1 MVLCQLNISIWFA
14 DKGHM
19 ESESQGP
26 STGGDIPLLPARMVN
41 EFAYCPRL
49 AYFEWVDGEFADNAE
64 TTEGRFHHR
73 RVDQAPVRKSRQS
86 DPEEPGETTI
96 HHRSVWLSSDGLGV
110 TAKIDLV
117 EGDGQAVVPVDYKR
131 GKRPHTAQGAWEPER
146 VQLCVQGL
154 LLREEG
160 FTCERGVLYFV
171 GSRERVDVPFDD
183 ELIARTREFLDGM
196 RTMTQATVA
205 PPPLVDS
212 PKCPRCSLVGLC
224 LPDEVGWLR
233 QPHDEDT
240 PTLRKLIPTNDDAL
254 PLYIQTP
261 GAKLG
266 KDGECLKVK
275 DHDEVIGEARLV
287 ETSQVVLYGAVQVS
301 TQVVQELCK
310 RNIPLVYCSSGGWFY
325 GMTTGLSHKHVEL
338 RRRQY
343 AVAADRERCLQLARR
358 FVQAKI
364 ANCRTLLR
372 RNHRAAP
379 DTVIQ
384 DLKNDHAHA
393 GTVESLES
401 LLGVEGTA
409 ARRYFSEFAG
419 MLKEAEPGARFDFEG
434 RNRRPPRDP
443 VNAMLS
449 LLYSMLAREW
459 TVTLQSVGLDP
470 YLGFYHQPRYGR
482 PALALDMMEE
492 FRPLIADSAVLTAIN
507 NGEIQQSDWFER
519 MGSVTLTP
527 EGRRRLIETYERRMS
542 QEITHPVFGYQISYR
557 RVLEVQARLLGRY
570 LLGEI
575 PELPPFTTR

>member
-1 MVLCQLNISIWFA
+1 M
-14 DKGHM
+14 DTG
-19 ESESQGP
+19 SQGP

-41 EFAYCPRL
+41 EFVYCPRL

-73 RVDQAPVRKSRQS
+73 RVDQAPVRKSRQTENQES
-86 DPEEPGETTI
+86 GETTI
-96 HHRSVWLSSDGLGV
+96 HQRSVWLSSEGLGV

-117 EGDGQAVVPVDYKR
+117 EGEGQAVVPVDYKR
-131 GKRPHTAQGAWEPER
+131 GKRPHTTQGAWEPER

-154 LLREEG
+154 LLREQG

-171 GSRERVDVPFDD
+171 GSRERVEVLFDE
-183 ELIARTREFLDGM
+183 ELVARTREFLDGM

-233 QPHDEDT
+233 QPHNDDL
-240 PTLRKLIPTNDDAL
+240 PALRKLIPTNDDAL

-275 DHDEVIGEARLV
+275 DHDDVIGEARLV

-325 GMTTGLSHKHVEL
+325 GMTTGLLHKHVEL

-527 EGRRRLIETYERRMS
+527 EGRRRLIETYERRMG

>member
-1 MVLCQLNISIWFA
+1 M
-14 DKGHM
+14 DT
-19 ESESQGP
+19 ESQGP
-26 STGGDIPLLPARMVN
+26 SSGGDIPLLPARMVN

-73 RVDQAPVRKSRQS
+73 RVDQAPARKSRQTEN
-86 DPEEPGETTI
+86 EESGEATI
-96 HHRSVWLSSDGLGV
+96 HQRSVWLSSEGLGV

-117 EGDGQAVVPVDYKR
+117 EGEGQVVVPVDYKR
-131 GKRPHTAQGAWEPER
+131 GKRPHTAQGAWEPEQ

-154 LLREEG
+154 LLREQG

-171 GSRERVDVPFDD
+171 GSRERVEVPFDD
-183 ELIARTREFLDGM
+183 ELVSRTREFLDGM
-196 RTMTQATVA
+196 RTMTQATIA

-233 QPHDEDT
+233 QPHDEEG
-240 PTLRKLIPTNDDAL
+240 PALRKLIPTNDDAL

-275 DHDEVIGEARLV
+275 DHDELIGEARLV

-325 GMTTGLSHKHVEL
+325 GMTTGLLHKHVDL

-409 ARRYFSEFAG
+409 ARRYFSEFSG
-419 MLKEAEPGARFDFEG
+419 MLKETEPGARFDFDG

-507 NGEIQQSDWFER
+507 NGEVQQSDWFER

-527 EGRRRLIETYERRMS
+527 EGRRRLIETYERRMG

>member
-1 MVLCQLNISIWFA
+1 
-14 DKGHM
+14 
-19 ESESQGP
+19 
-26 STGGDIPLLPARMVN
+26 MVN

-49 AYFEWVDGEFADNAE
+49 AYFEWVDGEFADNAD

-73 RVDQAPVRKSRQS
+73 RVDQVPERKGRST
-86 DPEEPGETTI
+86 DEGESEGRTI
-96 HHRSVWLSSDGLGV
+96 HQRSVWLSSERLGV

-117 EGDGQAVVPVDYKR
+117 EGEGSTVVPVDYKR
-131 GKRPHTAQGAWEPER
+131 GKRPHTTQGAWEPER

-154 LLREEG
+154 LLKEQG
-160 FTCERGVLYFV
+160 YTCDRGVLYFV
-171 GSRERVDVPFDD
+171 GSRERVEVLFDG
-183 ELIARTREFLDGM
+183 ELIARTIELVEGM
-196 RTMTQATVA
+196 RMITQAPQA

-233 QPHDEDT
+233 TPHEGEE
-240 PTLRKLIPTNDDAL
+240 PALRKLVPASDDAL
-254 PLYIQTP
+254 PLYVQTP
-261 GAKLG
+261 GAKLA
-266 KDGECLKVK
+266 KDGDCLKIK

-310 RNIPLVYCSSGGWFY
+310 RGIPLVYCSSGGWFY
-325 GMTTGLSHKHVEL
+325 GMTTGLLHKHIDL

-343 AVAADRERCLQLARR
+343 AAAADKERCLVLARR

-364 ANCRTLLR
+364 ANSRTLLR

-379 DTVIQ
+379 DTIIQ
-384 DLKNDHAHA
+384 DLKRDQVQA
-393 GTVESLES
+393 GLAESLES
-401 LLGVEGTA
+401 LLGIEGTA

-492 FRPLIADSAVLTAIN
+492 FRPLIADSAVLTAVN
-507 NGEIQQSDWFER
+507 NGEIRANDWFDR

>member
-1 MVLCQLNISIWFA
+1 
-14 DKGHM
+14 M
-19 ESESQGP
+19 ESESQQP
-26 STGGDIPLLPARMVN
+26 STGGDLPLLPARMVN

-64 TTEGRFHHR
+64 TMEGRFHHR
-73 RVDQAPVRKSRQS
+73 RVDQAPARKPRQGDERKS
-86 DPEEPGETTI
+86 EETTI
-96 HHRSVWLSSDGLGV
+96 HQRSVWLSSERLGV

-117 EGDGQAVVPVDYKR
+117 EGEGPTVVPVDYKR
-131 GKRPHTAQGAWEPER
+131 GKRPHTPQGAWEPER

-154 LLREEG
+154 LLREQG
-160 FTCERGVLYFV
+160 FVCERGVLYFV
-171 GSRERVDVPFDD
+171 ASRERVEVPFDE
-183 ELIARTREFLDGM
+183 ELVARTHELLHDM
-196 RTMTQATVA
+196 RAMAGATVA

-233 QPHDEDT
+233 EPHEGEA
-240 PTLRKLIPTNDDAL
+240 PALRKLVPGNDDAL
-254 PLYIQTP
+254 PLHVQTP
-261 GAKLG
+261 GARLS

-275 DHDEVIGEARLV
+275 DHDAVIGEARLI
-287 ETSQVVLYGAVQVS
+287 ETSQVVLYGSVQAS
-301 TQVVQELCK
+301 TQVIQELCK

-325 GMTTGLSHKHVEL
+325 GITIGLPHKHIDL

-343 AVAADRERCLQLARR
+343 AVAADSERCLVLARR

-379 DTVIQ
+379 ETIII
-384 DLKNDHAHA
+384 DLKRDQVQA
-393 GTVESLES
+393 GAVNSLET
-401 LLGVEGTA
+401 LLGIEGTA

-419 MLKEAEPGARFDFEG
+419 MLKEAEPCARFDFDG

-449 LLYSMLAREW
+449 LLYSILAREW
-459 TVTLQSVGLDP
+459 TVTLHSVGLDP

-507 NGEIQQSDWFER
+507 NGEIRQSDWFER

-527 EGRRRLIETYERRMS
+527 DGRRRLIETYERRMG
-542 QEITHPVFGYQISYR
+542 QDITHPVFGYQISYR

-575 PELPPFTTR
+575 PEFPAFITR

>member
-1 MVLCQLNISIWFA
+1 MDTEA
-14 DKGHM
+14 
-19 ESESQGP
+19 QGP
-26 STGGDIPLLPARMVN
+26 STGSDLPLLPARMVN

-49 AYFEWVDGEFADNAE
+49 AYFEWVDAEFADNAE
-64 TTEGRFHHR
+64 TVEGRFHHR
-73 RVDQAPVRKSRQS
+73 RVDQAPVRKSKQAEDEQS
-86 DPEEPGETTI
+86 EESTI
-96 HHRSVWLSSDGLGV
+96 HQRSVWLSSERLGV

-117 EGDGQAVVPVDYKR
+117 EGEGAAVVPVDYKR

-154 LLREEG
+154 LLREQG
-160 FTCERGVLYFV
+160 FTCESGVLYFV
-171 GSRERVDVPFDD
+171 GSRERVEVRFDD
-183 ELIARTREFLDGM
+183 ELLARTAELLDGM

-233 QPHDEDT
+233 QPHGGE
-240 PTLRKLIPTNDDAL
+240 PPAFRKLIPTNDDAL
-254 PLYIQTP
+254 PLYVQTP
-261 GAKLG
+261 GAKVG

-325 GMTTGLSHKHVEL
+325 GMTTGLLHKHVEL
-338 RRRQY
+338 RRQQY

-379 DTVIQ
+379 DTVLQ
-384 DLKNDHAHA
+384 EMKNDHLHA
-393 GTVESLES
+393 GAVDSLES

-409 ARRYFSEFAG
+409 ARRYFSEFSG
-419 MLKEAEPGARFDFEG
+419 MIKEVEPGARFDFEG

-507 NGEIQQSDWFER
+507 NGEIRQSDWFER

-527 EGRRRLIETYERRMS
+527 EGRRRLIETYERRMG

>member
-1 MVLCQLNISIWFA
+1 
-14 DKGHM
+14 
-19 ESESQGP
+19 
-26 STGGDIPLLPARMVN
+26 MVN

-49 AYFEWVDGEFADNAE
+49 AYFEWVDGEFVDNAE

-73 RVDQAPVRKSRQS
+73 RVDQAPVRKSRQAE
-86 DPEEPGETTI
+86 DEESEETTI
-96 HHRSVWLSSDGLGV
+96 HQRSVWLSSEQLGV

-117 EGDGQAVVPVDYKR
+117 EGEGAAVVPVDYKR

-154 LLREEG
+154 LLREQG
-160 FTCERGVLYFV
+160 FTCERGVLYFI
-171 GSRERVDVPFDD
+171 GSRERVEVPFDD
-183 ELIARTREFLDGM
+183 ELIARTSELLHGM
-196 RTMTQATVA
+196 RAMTQATVA

-233 QPHDEDT
+233 QLHEGET
-240 PTLRKLIPTNDDAL
+240 PALRKLIPTNDDAL
-254 PLYIQTP
+254 PLYVQTP

-325 GMTTGLSHKHVEL
+325 GMTTGLLHKHVEL

-343 AVAADRERCLQLARR
+343 AIGADRERCLQLARR

-379 DTVIQ
+379 DQVIQ
-384 DLKNDHAHA
+384 ELKSDQTHA
-393 GTVESLES
+393 GTAGSLES

-470 YLGFYHQPRYGR
+470 YLGFYH
-482 PALALDMMEE
+482 
-492 FRPLIADSAVLTAIN
+492 
-507 NGEIQQSDWFER
+507 
-519 MGSVTLTP
+519 
-527 EGRRRLIETYERRMS
+527 
-542 QEITHPVFGYQISYR
+542 
-557 RVLEVQARLLGRY
+557 
-570 LLGEI
+570 
-575 PELPPFTTR
+575 